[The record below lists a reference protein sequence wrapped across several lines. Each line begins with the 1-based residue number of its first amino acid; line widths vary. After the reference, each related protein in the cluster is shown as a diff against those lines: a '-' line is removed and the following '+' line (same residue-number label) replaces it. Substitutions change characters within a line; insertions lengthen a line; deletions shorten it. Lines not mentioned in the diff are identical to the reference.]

1 MPSHH
6 LYSWKGGDSKSL
18 TCQPTVRGSLDAI
31 FWLNFCLLD
40 LLYFCLWAL
49 TTGPPLMPV
58 FVTLMGLSCI
68 NIIIIIITIII
79 YGNLRRCCIFLALF
93 EPNSLTALLYLCSYN
108 CRSSQSLLVSLPFF
122 LSFISSFLCCET
134 FLTYLGR
141 RAQNDKI
148 AHIYSY
154 PNAISPCHYFMF

>member
-1 MPSHH
+1 MFNNYLWLVNDVHTMITYNMPSHH

-18 TCQPTVRGSLDAI
+18 TFQPTVRGSLDTI

-58 FVTLMGLSCI
+58 FITLMGLSCI
-68 NIIIIIITIII
+68 NIIIIIIII

-93 EPNSLTALLYLCSYN
+93 GPNSLTALMYLCSYN
-108 CRSSQSLLVSLPFF
+108 CRSSQFLLVSLSFFLFVLHFF
-122 LSFISSFLCCET
+122 LSL
-134 FLTYLGR
+134 L
-141 RAQNDKI
+141 
-148 AHIYSY
+148 
-154 PNAISPCHYFMF
+154 